1 MNEEQLCDKINRIS
15 KQVLLISE
23 DVNDFINSSHAEYEI
38 TTCPP
43 SFEDFIKLSDTEMY
57 RNKSNEEDCTIEE
70 YNIAPKAKPKPN
82 LQQLE
87 KERIK
92 KEVENLKNFKN
103 KLNEEINQLLKKREL
118 EKEESISKAE
128 KKSASSSHELEQK
141 KLNKEVEKLKNYKK
155 ELNEQVVQLLKAKT
169 DAEKRKKGKKQI
181 SKKINLET
189 TQSDISSLVKKFKPN
204 RSRLSV
210 DKISNIFE
218 QFSVSE
224 CTDNVLSS
232 SNLSF
237 GEIKDNF
244 SEKQT
249 NSADDKFNHNETILT
264 KSKPYQ
270 NKSPWY
276 QHFIKTLSQNTVLSG
291 NSDVKPNGLVEK
303 LTNLCFGQ
311 ECLDENIR
319 SKKSKKN
326 RKIKESLSR
335 QKRFSRELEK
345 EKSISEAE
353 EKSASS
359 SHELEQKKLNKEV
372 EKLKNYK
379 KELNEE
385 VVQLL
390 KAKTDAEK
398 RKKGKKHV
406 SKKIN
411 SETTHSDTN
420 SLVEKFKPTRS
431 RFSDDKISN
440 FFEQFSVSECTDK
453 ELSSSK
459 LSFGEIE
466 DNLMKLMKLLS
477 SSQFS
482 DRQTNSDDTKF
493 NHKENIL
500 TKSKPYQNKSPWY
513 QHFIKTLSQN
523 TVLSGN
529 SDVNPNGL
537 VEKLTN
543 LCFGQECLDENIQSK
558 KSKKNRKIKESISR
572 QNSKIS
578 RKIEMKSAQRNKN
591 QELLMEM
598 FRELVQKCDV
608 ILEDIDEVNS
618 KKSESLIETSSSRN
632 SNSYYNQSL
641 NNQLQNDC
649 SYNVDIETAKKAKNK
664 HYKTM
669 SDASKESSYSFK
681 ERENYWLDKQRRK

>member
-128 KKSASSSHELEQK
+128 K
-141 KLNKEVEKLKNYKK
+141 
-155 ELNEQVVQLLKAKT
+155 
-169 DAEKRKKGKKQI
+169 
-181 SKKINLET
+181 
-189 TQSDISSLVKKFKPN
+189 
-204 RSRLSV
+204 
-210 DKISNIFE
+210 
-218 QFSVSE
+218 
-224 CTDNVLSS
+224 
-232 SNLSF
+232 
-237 GEIKDNF
+237 
-244 SEKQT
+244 
-249 NSADDKFNHNETILT
+249 
-264 KSKPYQ
+264 
-270 NKSPWY
+270 
-276 QHFIKTLSQNTVLSG
+276 
-291 NSDVKPNGLVEK
+291 
-303 LTNLCFGQ
+303 
-311 ECLDENIR
+311 
-319 SKKSKKN
+319 
-326 RKIKESLSR
+326 
-335 QKRFSRELEK
+335 
-345 EKSISEAE
+345 
-353 EKSASS
+353 KSASS